1 MNNSTENSGGT
12 PFDINNVDIT
22 RLFRFIKEHDIN
34 KPWWRDWAK
43 PTQKAVMDLGSEVI
57 PRPGLVVVT
66 GPVMSGKTFIIDR
79 FAENLDVFD
88 VINPRKGN
96 RMRFFRVDDVLGEQI
111 KPSMI
116 GQLLNT
122 LTTKFS
128 CDEQDLGFVTQDMD
142 LAYYLGTYNCH
153 TILEMNTERVVKFM
167 ENGDDRFRS
176 APVIDTSEYEF
187 TDEELAHTLFTFQ
200 GQEFNINDDFP
211 VTLKDSQYFV
221 SVVKNYLEENGYTT
235 SDPSIGFF
243 ASAYTRACS
252 LGAML
257 LYVHNQEKGS
267 ALRYALNSNE
277 SYDTIM
283 DLMCV
288 PPAINSDGP
297 GPAVFTFNPAD
308 ILNQMMDEGMPPAMM
323 SHNNNGPIQQKPKT
337 PMTFTDPDAF
347 REAMK
352 KRVIGQDKA
361 LDAVADALL
370 VPASGLQSDTKPLH
384 SFIFAGPTGVGKTQ
398 TAQTIAENLCDTPM
412 NVIRLDMGEFSEPH
426 TAMKLFGA
434 PPSFVGYENGGVLT
448 TQVAENPQ
456 SVIIFDEIEKADAKV
471 WDTLLQVLDSG
482 RATNNDGTV
491 IDFSQCV
498 IIFTTNVGAHD
509 MSRRHV
515 GFGNG
520 AATDDTE
527 TIVKNSLKTSFR
539 PEFLNRIETI
549 VVFDHLKDD
558 DIVGIVNQEFSR
570 VKRMVKDVHGL
581 NMTFNRK
588 KMVESLLLE
597 KINPREY
604 GAREIQRVVFREVI
618 KPVSQEILAH
628 RSAKNNRIV
637 VSIKDGK
644 VVATCKNTNTQK

>member
-1 MNNSTENSGGT
+1 MNNSIENNGGA
-12 PFDINNVDIT
+12 PLDINNVDIT
-22 RLFRFIKEHDIN
+22 QLFRFIKEQDIN
-34 KPWWRDWAK
+34 KPWWGSWAK

-66 GPVMSGKTFIIDR
+66 GCAMSGKTFVIDR

-88 VINPRKGN
+88 VINPRKGK
-96 RMRFFRVDDVLGEQI
+96 RMRFFRVDDVLGEQV
-111 KPSMI
+111 KPSMV
-116 GQLLNT
+116 GPLLNM

-142 LAYYLGTYNCH
+142 LAHYLGTYNCH
-153 TILEMNTERVVKFM
+153 TILEIDNECVVQFM
-167 ENGDDRFRS
+167 EQGDNRFRS
-176 APVIDTSEYEF
+176 CPVIDMSDYEF

-221 SVVKNYLEENGYTT
+221 SMVKEHLENNGYTT

-243 ASAYTRACS
+243 VSAYSRACS

-257 LYVHNQEKGS
+257 LYVHQQEKGS
-267 ALRYALNSNE
+267 ALRYALNSTE

-288 PPAINSDGP
+288 PPARNENNP
-297 GPAVFTFNPAD
+297 EPVVFSFSPAD
-308 ILNQMMDEGMPPAMM
+308 ILNQMMGGDGMPSMM
-323 SHNNNGPIQQKPKT
+323 SGKKSGATQQKPLT
-337 PMTFTDPDAF
+337 PLSFTAPDKF
-347 REAMK
+347 RDAMK

-361 LDAVADALL
+361 LDAIADALL
-370 VPASGLQSDTKPLH
+370 VPASGLQSGTKPLH
-384 SFIFAGPTGVGKTQ
+384 SFVFAGPTGVGKTQ
-398 TAQTIAENLCDTPM
+398 TAQSIAENLCSTPM

-448 TQVAENPQ
+448 TQVSENPQ

-471 WDTLLQVLDSG
+471 WDSLLQVLDAG

-491 IDFSQCV
+491 VDFSQCV
-498 IIFTTNVGAHD
+498 IILTSNVGAHE
-509 MSRRHV
+509 MSKRHV
-515 GFGNG
+515 GFGSG
-520 AATDDTE
+520 QQTHDTE
-527 TIVKNSLKTSFR
+527 IIVKNSLKSSFR

-558 DIVGIVNQEFSR
+558 DIVGIVNQEFTR
-570 VKRMVKDVHGL
+570 VKNMVKDVHGL
-581 NMTFNRK
+581 TMTFNRK
-588 KMVESLLLE
+588 KLVESHLLE

-618 KPVSQEILAH
+618 KPISQEILTH
-628 RSAKNNRIV
+628 RTKENSRIV
-637 VSIKDGK
+637 VGIKDGH
-644 VVATCKNTNTQK
+644 VVATCTNTQK